1 MTSERPP
8 LPPPSL
14 VVTAWLALATT
25 TVLIP
30 FAGVQLPGA
39 VSFMPA
45 LVFAVAAFDAVS
57 IYLLIT
63 GYRDRGDVRL
73 LLMAA
78 AFAWSLV
85 VMTGYAFAF
94 PGAITSEP
102 LLDTSSSTMAYL
114 YLGWHVGFALLLGI
128 AAAPWPRRLP
138 SVVPEHRRTL
148 TARCVMWLFLLTA
161 LGAVVFAVLDASVL
175 PPLVRASDS
184 HLTRVSAPVVLPVV
198 LLALAASWLGCR
210 RRPGPN
216 SWTTLAILVCLCEV
230 LLTYVSGSRY
240 SLGWYGGRVLTV
252 VAAGV
257 VVFAMLSSVRRIATQ
272 AQHHADHDA
281 LTGLANRRRAFEE
294 LDRRVARAH
303 LDRQPLSVVS
313 LDLDHFK
320 SINDRYGHETGD
332 LVLQAV
338 AGALT
343 RTSRAADLVAR
354 MGGEEFLVLLP
365 ATGQDGA
372 LVAADHLR
380 QAVSSLVLPQLDH
393 GVTASLG
400 TATLLGSD
408 ADTFDLLRRADE
420 ALYAAKEAG
429 RDRTVVAA
437 PSQRRP
443 VPRTADVTTLVF
455 PTQRH

>member
-1 MTSERPP
+1 MRSERPHSQP
-8 LPPPSL
+8 ASL
-14 VVTAWLALATT
+14 VVTAWLALGAT

-30 FAGVQLPGA
+30 FAGTQLPGA
-39 VSFMPA
+39 ASFMPA
-45 LVFAVAAFDAVS
+45 LVFAVGAFDAVS

-63 GYRDRGDVRL
+63 RYRDRGEVRL

-78 AFAWSLV
+78 AYAWALV

-94 PGAITSEP
+94 PGAITAQP
-102 LLDTSSSTMAYL
+102 LLDGSASTPVYL
-114 YLGWHVGFALLLGI
+114 YLAWHAGFPLLLGV

-138 SVVPEHRRTL
+138 TVVPEHRRTL
-148 TARCVMWLFLLTA
+148 AARGVLWLFLAGGL
-161 LGAVVFAVLDASVL
+161 AVVVFVVLEAAEL
-175 PPLVRASDS
+175 PPLTRAFDTSRMS
-184 HLTRVSAPVVLPVV
+184 TFSAPVVLPLV

-210 RRPGPN
+210 RRPGAD

-230 LLTYVSGSRY
+230 LLTYVSGHRY
-240 SLGWYGGRVLTV
+240 SLGWYGGRLLTLV
-252 VAAGV
+252 GAAV
-257 VVFAMLSSVRRIATQ
+257 VVFSMLSSIRRMATV

-294 LDRRVARAH
+294 LDRRVERSH
-303 LDRQPLSVVS
+303 HHEPVSVVS

-332 LVLQAV
+332 VVLQEV
-338 AGALT
+338 AAALT
-343 RTSRAADLVAR
+343 RTSRATDLVAR

-365 ATGQDGA
+365 GTGQDGA

-380 QAVSSLVLPQLDH
+380 QAIASLVLPQLDH
-393 GVTASLG
+393 GITASLG
-400 TATLLGSD
+400 TATLLPSD

-420 ALYAAKEAG
+420 ALYAAKDAG

-437 PSQRRP
+437 PSHRRP
-443 VPRTADVTTLVF
+443 AARTGDVTTLAF
-455 PTQRH
+455 PTQRR